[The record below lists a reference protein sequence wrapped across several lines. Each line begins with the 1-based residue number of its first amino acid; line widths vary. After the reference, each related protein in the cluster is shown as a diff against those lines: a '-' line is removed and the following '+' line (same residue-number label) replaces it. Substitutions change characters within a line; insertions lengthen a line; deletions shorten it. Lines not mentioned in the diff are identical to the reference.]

1 MCKKPYFCPDFVKT
15 TSGLRFHKVLFYF
28 NNLGSCLNEAL
39 FRFKKQKND
48 WKQEVLFFRLQFGG
62 EIP

>member
-1 MCKKPYFCPDFVKT
+1 MCKKPYFCLDFVKT

-48 WKQEVLFFRLQFGG
+48 
-62 EIP
+62 